1 MKPMEADL
9 ERFVCDHLVAHGGYR
24 EAKHGTA
31 QTPPRD
37 FDPVAGLDTAEL
49 FAFIGATQPEL
60 WDRLVSLHGGDPNH
74 AQSKFVDRLAKELD
88 SRGTIEVLRRGVV
101 DHGVT
106 IQLAYFR
113 PAHGHN
119 PVLAERYA
127 ANRLTVTRQ
136 LPFDPESTKTIDL
149 ALFVNG
155 LPVATVELKNPLT
168 GQSVEDAKAQ
178 YRKDRDPL
186 NRTLAR
192 RAVVHFAVDTETA
205 AMTTRL
211 HGAAT
216 RFLPFNLG
224 DAGGAGNPPNPDGH
238 RTAYL
243 WERVWRRD
251 AWLDILGR
259 FVHVEQPAKGSKS
272 PGLTIFPRFHQWDAV
287 LRLEAAAK
295 AEGAGQKYLVQHSA
309 GSGKSNS
316 IAWLAHR
323 LSSLHNDAD
332 EKVFDKV
339 IVVTDRVILN
349 KQLQD
354 TIYQFDHVRG
364 VVRKIDE
371 NSQQLAEALAGE
383 QARVIITTLQKFPF
397 VMDKIDDL
405 PTRRYAVIID
415 EAHSS
420 QTGDA
425 ATKMKAVLGAPPEP
439 NDPAEPS
446 EPPDAV
452 EEALAAQVAARGQ
465 QPNISLFAFTAT
477 PKGRTLE
484 LFGRRNPTTN
494 RHEAFHLYSMR
505 QAIEEGFILDVL
517 ANYVTY
523 KTYWEI
529 EKRIADDPEFDTAKA
544 RAAIARF
551 VTLHDHNLAQKAE
564 VIVEHFRNHVR
575 HKIGGRA
582 KAMVVA
588 SSRLHAVRYKLALD
602 KYVNAMGYSDV
613 GILVAFSG
621 TVDDDGV
628 EHTESQMNGFPDT
641 QTAERF
647 DGGDWHFLVVAE
659 KYQTG
664 FDQPLLYAM
673 YVDKVLTGLGAVQT
687 LSRLNRTH
695 PHKDGTFVLDFR
707 NEADAVRD
715 AFEPWFE
722 STVAP
727 PTDPNLLYDSRH
739 ALDAYAILWPGEVE
753 RCVAALL
760 LPGMD
765 NNTAQVHA
773 ALAPAIDRFTHNLDE
788 EEQAAF
794 RDALDRFI
802 RVYAF
807 LSQVVAF
814 GDTKLERDYL
824 FGKALAMFI
833 RPPTAGGLDLG
844 DAVELS
850 HLRVELTF
858 DGSVSAEGGNG
869 ELPVTFPEGGGKP
882 KDPDEEPLSV
892 IIDRINEKHGTDW
905 APEDRLFFDTVAA
918 KLAGRADV
926 QQAAAA
932 NTPENFGIFLGNEF
946 MKAVVEQMG
955 IAEAMTLRYVDNAD
969 LQAMVLAAYQPL
981 IQAKAKVANQEHC
994 PIGDLLGPPPKESQW
1009 VEYKAT
1015 LRTHD
1020 TDGALDKLLEVPVL
1034 KTVAAFM
1041 NARDGGTL
1049 LIGVTDTGTVHGLDA
1064 DYATLHKDGKDD
1076 ADQFQLHLGQ
1086 IVRNSMGEAAVTNVT
1101 VQIHHVDGHD
1111 LCRVHVRPSGH
1122 PVDAKVTRVNKAGQ
1136 HETKTAFYVRTGNGT
1151 HEFTDPDEK
1160 AKYVAQRWPQR
1171 R

>member
-1 MKPMEADL
+1 MSKPLEADL
-9 ERFVCDHLVAHGGYR
+9 EGFVCDHLVAHGGYT
-24 EAKHGTA
+24 EWKHGTA
-31 QTPPRD
+31 QTLPRD
-37 FDPVAGLDTAEL
+37 FDTVAGIDTAEL
-49 FAFIGATQPEL
+49 MAFIGATQADP
-60 WDRLVSLHGGDPNH
+60 WDKLVKVHGGDPNH
-74 AQSKFVDRLAKELD
+74 AQAKFVDRLAKELD
-88 SRGTIEVLRRGVV
+88 GRGTVDVLRRGIV
-101 DHGVT
+101 DQGIT

-119 PVLAERYA
+119 PLLAERYA

-136 LPFDPESTKTIDL
+136 LPYEAGSNKTLDMV
-149 ALFVNG
+149 LFANG

-168 GQSVEDAKAQ
+168 GQTVDDAKHQ
-178 YRKDRDPL
+178 YRHDRDPK
-186 NRTLAR
+186 NRTLGR

-211 HGAAT
+211 EGPDT

-224 DAGGAGNPPNPDGH
+224 DDRGAGNPANPNGH

-243 WERVWRRD
+243 WERVWQRD
-251 AWLDILGR
+251 VWLDILGR
-259 FVHVEQPAKGSKS
+259 FVHVEQTGKGSRS
-272 PGLTIFPRFHQWDAV
+272 AGLTIFPRFHQWDAV
-287 LRLEAAAK
+287 LRLEAAARE
-295 AEGAGQKYLVQHSA
+295 EGAGQKYLVQHSA

-323 LSSLHNDAD
+323 LSSLHNSAD

-354 TIYQFDHVRG
+354 TIYQFDHVHG
-364 VVRKIDE
+364 VVQKIDE
-371 NSQQLAEALAGE
+371 NSQQLADALAGE

-397 VMDKIDDL
+397 VLDKVGEL
-405 PTRRYAVIID
+405 PARRYAVIID

-420 QTGDA
+420 QTGEA
-425 ATKMKAVLGAPPEP
+425 AKEMKKVLGAPFEAKGTG
-439 NDPAEPS
+439 DDD

-452 EEALAAQVAARGQ
+452 EEALAAQVKARGV
-465 QPNISLFAFTAT
+465 QPNLSLFAFTAT

-484 LFGRRNPTTN
+484 LFGRKNPTSGK
-494 RHEAFHLYSMR
+494 HEAFHLYSMR

-517 ANYVTY
+517 SNYVTY

-529 EKRIADDPEFDTAKA
+529 EKKIADDPEFDSAKA

-551 VTLHDHNLAQKAE
+551 VALHEVNLAQKAE
-564 VIVEHFRNHVR
+564 VIVEHFRTHVR

-602 KYVNAMGYSDV
+602 KYVNDKGYGDV

-621 TVDDDGV
+621 TIDDEGA
-628 EHTESQMNGFPDT
+628 EYTESKMNGFPDT
-641 QTAERF
+641 QTAVEF
-647 DGGDWHFLVVAE
+647 DGDEWQFLVVAE

-695 PHKDGTFVLDFR
+695 PLKDGTFVLDFR
-707 NEADAVRD
+707 NEAEAVRD
-715 AFEPWFE
+715 AFEPWFG

-727 PTDPNLLYDSRH
+727 PTDPNLLYDTRH
-739 ALDAYAILWPGEVE
+739 ALDEFGILWPDEVE
-753 RCVAALL
+753 KCVAALL
-760 LPGMD
+760 LPGEH
-765 NNTAQVHA
+765 NNTERVHA
-773 ALAPAIDRFTHNLDE
+773 ALAPAIDRFRQNLDDD
-788 EEQAAF
+788 EQARF

-807 LSQVVAF
+807 LSQIVTF

-833 RPPTAGGLDLG
+833 RPPSAGGLDLG

-850 HLRVELTF
+850 HLRVEKTF
-858 DGSVSAEGGNG
+858 EGSVALDVTGG
-869 ELPVTFPEGGGKP
+869 EVTTITSGTGPG
-882 KDPDEEPLSV
+882 KDPIEEPLSV
-892 IIDRINEKHGTDW
+892 IIDRLNEKFGTNW

-932 NTPENFGIFLGNEF
+932 NTPENFGIFLGEEF

-955 IAEAMTLRYVDNAD
+955 VAEDMTLKYVDNAD
-969 LQAMVLAAYQPL
+969 LQTMVLAAYQPL
-981 IQAKAKVANQEHC
+981 IQSKAKVAHQEHC
-994 PIGDLLGPPPKESQW
+994 PIGELLGPPPKESQW
-1009 VEYKAT
+1009 IEYKAT

-1020 TDGALDKLLEVPVL
+1020 TDGEIDKLLEVPVL
-1034 KTVAAFM
+1034 KTIAAFL
-1041 NARDGGTL
+1041 NSYDGGTL
-1049 LIGVTDTGTVHGLDA
+1049 LIGVTDTGEVHGLDA
-1064 DYATLHKDGKDD
+1064 DYASLHKDGKDD
-1076 ADQFQLHLGQ
+1076 ADLFQLHLGQ
-1086 IVRNSMGEAAVTNVT
+1086 IVRKSMGEAAATNMT
-1101 VQIHHVDGHD
+1101 VQVHHVDGHD
-1111 LCRVHVRPSGH
+1111 ICRVHVRASGY
-1122 PVDAKVTRVNKAGQ
+1122 PVDAAVTRVNKGQ

-1160 AKYVAQRWPQR
+1160 AKYTATRWG
-1171 R
+1171 

>member
-1 MKPMEADL
+1 MSKPLEADL
-9 ERFVCDHLVAHGGYR
+9 EGFVCDHLVAHGGYTQV
-24 EAKHGTA
+24 KHGTA
-31 QTPPRD
+31 QAPPRD
-37 FDPVAGLDTAEL
+37 FDPVTGIDTAEL
-49 FAFIGATQPEL
+49 MAFIGATQAEP
-60 WDRLVSLHGGDPNH
+60 WDKLVKLHGGDPNH
-74 AQSKFVDRLAKELD
+74 AQFRFVDRLAKELD
-88 SRGTIEVLRRGVV
+88 SRGMVDVLRRGVV
-101 DHGVT
+101 DQGVT
-106 IQLAYFR
+106 IQLAFFR

-119 PVLAERYA
+119 PVVSERYG

-136 LPFDPESTKTIDL
+136 LPYDPASNKTLDM

-168 GQSVEDAKAQ
+168 GQTVEDAKEQ
-178 YRKDRDPL
+178 YRKDRDPK

-211 HGAAT
+211 QGPDT

-224 DAGGAGNPPNPDGH
+224 DDRGAGNPPNVNGH
-238 RTAYL
+238 RTSYL
-243 WERVWRRD
+243 WERVWQRD

-259 FVHVEQPAKGSKS
+259 FVHVEQPTKGSKFS
-272 PGLTIFPRFHQWDAV
+272 GMTIFPRFHQWDAV
-287 LRLEAAAK
+287 LRLEGAART
-295 AEGAGQKYLVQHSA
+295 EGAGQKYLVQHSA

-354 TIYQFDHVRG
+354 TIYQFDHVHG
-364 VVRKIDE
+364 VVQKIDE
-371 NSQQLAEALAGE
+371 NSQQLATALAGE

-397 VMDKIDDL
+397 VLDKVGEL
-405 PTRRYAVIID
+405 PARRYAVIID

-420 QTGDA
+420 QTGEA
-425 ATKMKAVLGAPPEP
+425 AKEMKRVLGASGDQVEG
-439 NDPAEPS
+439 D
-446 EPPDAV
+446 EPPDEV
-452 EEALAAQVAARGQ
+452 EEALAAQVAARGMQ
-465 QPNISLFAFTAT
+465 ANLSLFAFTAT

-484 LFGRRNPTTN
+484 LFGRRNPDTN
-494 RHEAFHLYSMR
+494 KHEAFHLYSMR
-505 QAIEEGFILDVL
+505 QAVEEGFILDVL

-529 EKRIADDPEFDTAKA
+529 EKKIADDPEFDSAKA

-551 VTLHDHNLAQKAE
+551 VSLHEHNLSQKAE

-602 KYVNAMGYSDV
+602 QYVNTMGYGDV

-621 TVDDDGV
+621 TVDDDGAGY
-628 EHTESQMNGFPDT
+628 TESQMNGFPDT
-641 QTAERF
+641 QTAVEF
-647 DGGDWHFLVVAE
+647 DNDDWHFLVVAE

-695 PHKDGTFVLDFR
+695 PLKDGTFVLDFR
-707 NEADAVRD
+707 NEAEAVRD
-715 AFEPWFE
+715 AFEPWFG

-727 PTDPNLLYDSRH
+727 PTDPNLLYDTRH
-739 ALDAYAILWPGEVE
+739 ALDEFGILWPDEVE
-753 RCVAALL
+753 KCVTALL
-760 LPGMD
+760 LPGEHK
-765 NNTAQVHA
+765 NTERVHA
-773 ALAPAIDRFTHNLDE
+773 ALAPAIDRFHQNLDDD
-788 EEQAAF
+788 EQAKF
-794 RDALDRFI
+794 RDAVDRFI

-807 LSQVVAF
+807 LSQIVTF

-833 RPPTAGGLDLG
+833 RPPSAGGLDLG

-850 HLRVELTF
+850 HLRVEKTF
-858 DGSVSAEGGNG
+858 EGSVALTVADG
-869 ELPVTFPEGGGKP
+869 EVTTISSGTGAG
-882 KDPDEEPLSV
+882 KDPIEEPLSV
-892 IIDRINEKHGTDW
+892 IIDRLNEKFGTNW

-926 QQAAAA
+926 QQAAAV
-932 NTPENFGIFLGNEF
+932 NTPENFNIFLGQEF

-955 IAEAMTLRYVDNAD
+955 IAEDMTLKYVDNAD
-969 LQAMVLAAYQPL
+969 LQTMVLAAYQPL
-981 IQAKAKVANQEHC
+981 IQSKAKVAYQEHC
-994 PIGDLLGPPPKESQW
+994 PIGELLGPPPKESQW
-1009 VEYKAT
+1009 IEYKST

-1034 KTVAAFM
+1034 KTIASFM
-1041 NARDGGTL
+1041 NSRDGGTL
-1049 LIGVTDTGTVHGLDA
+1049 LIGVNDHGEVHGLDA
-1064 DYATLHKDGKDD
+1064 DYASLHKDGKDD
-1076 ADQFQLHLGQ
+1076 PDLFQLHLGQ
-1086 IVRNSMGEAAVTNVT
+1086 IVRGSMGEAAVTNMT
-1101 VQIHHVDGHD
+1101 VQVHHVDGHD
-1111 LCRVHVRPSGH
+1111 LCRVHVLPSGH
-1122 PVDAKVTRVNKAGQ
+1122 PVDAKVTRVNKQGQ
-1136 HETKTAFYVRTGNGT
+1136 HEAKTAFYVRTGNGT
-1151 HEFTDPDEK
+1151 HEFTDADEK
-1160 AKYVAQRWPQR
+1160 AKYVAQRWA
-1171 R
+1171 